1 MGNQKINIYQ
11 NMFFEENR
19 DFDINFGQN
28 QSLNFKIY
36 SNDGIEKTLLSLTKD
51 KFQIFLPGSGLNYTI
66 TDPQNS
72 NDLNIY
78 SRKFLLHSSGTN
90 MTFTIIEGLK
100 GIAVAGYSA
109 KLLINN
115 LNTGKNGYFYIVGSY
130 TFSNTELSIPYQITQ
145 VSPNEDFDIP
155 ISIMRSGD
163 NMIVNLAYVTNNF
176 KALLD
181 IEINILK

>member
-1 MGNQKINIYQ
+1 
-11 NMFFEENR
+11 
-19 DFDINFGQN
+19 
-28 QSLNFKIY
+28 
-36 SNDGIEKTLLSLTKD
+36 
-51 KFQIFLPGSGLNYTI
+51 
-66 TDPQNS
+66 
-72 NDLNIY
+72 
-78 SRKFLLHSSGTN
+78 

-100 GIAVAGYSA
+100 GITVAGYSA